1 MAPEILFAKGYD
13 YKVDVWALGALY
25 FTLLTSM
32 YVFNAES
39 MKQLEQRV
47 SRGDWAWPKEVKFS
61 LQGLQFL
68 QQTFQFDSK
77 NRLNWDQI
85 VHHSYLTMATVDAI
99 PLQILY
105 DESDGNS
112 GTYKGDYLIIN
123 TKNPNVFEKV
133 YQDAS
138 AKMMNQFEEQIDIH
152 EKEIIDK
159 ANLPGAIAILKERE
173 GAENPD
179 NTVMQDKP
187 STSSSAR
194 PASQP
199 QMPEPA

>member
-47 SRGDWAWPKEVKFS
+47 SRGDWAWPKKVEFS

-138 AKMMNQFEEQIDIH
+138 VKMMNQFEDQIIIH
-152 EKEIIDK
+152 EREIITNAK
-159 ANLPGAIAILKERE
+159 LPGATAIID
-173 GAENPD
+173 A
-179 NTVMQDKP
+179 
-187 STSSSAR
+187 A
-194 PASQP
+194 
-199 QMPEPA
+199 